1 MIIYIDV
8 LFLINLYVTYFQLLS
23 VCIFTHT
30 YISKI
35 RIILSS
41 VAGGAFSLVI
51 FLPDDNAL
59 IGVIVKILSCVIL
72 SLSAFGLRNLNTFLK
87 NTFFLLL
94 VNFIFAGLMLC
105 LWLFIAPL
113 GMFYSNGALYFD
125 IDGLTIIIS
134 TAVAYFVI
142 RIVRFIFDKNGRAD
156 KKYEI
161 EIYNNGF
168 VARLSALPDTA
179 NGLVDYFSGMPVV
192 ICKKEKCMSVLPD
205 AIKDINDFCIEKIKG
220 VRLLPVS
227 TVAGDSI
234 VYAFKVDK
242 ITVISENR
250 QYRVN
255 ALIGVMEKSRQEYD
269 AIFNPKLLI

>member
-41 VAGGAFSLVI
+41 VAGGTFSLVI
-51 FLPDDNAL
+51 FLPDDNVL
-59 IGVIVKILSCVIL
+59 IGVIVKIISCIVLSF
-72 SLSAFGLRNLNTFLK
+72 SAFGFGNLNTFLK

-94 VNFIFAGLMLC
+94 VNFIFAGLMLG
-105 LWLFIAPL
+105 LWLFVAPL

-179 NGLVDYFSGMPVV
+179 NGLVDCFSGMPVI
-192 ICKKEKCMSVLPD
+192 ICKKEKCMPVLPD

-227 TVAGDSI
+227 TVAGNGI

-242 ITVISENR
+242 VTVISDNE
-250 QYRVN
+250 QYSVN

-269 AIFNPKLLI
+269 AIFNPKILI